1 MILPDAK
8 YSNLT
13 ISPNSSATEC
23 IFIKVGD
30 TTKPVLKKIDGQWT
44 INPELKSS

>member
-13 ISPNSSATEC
+13 LTPNPSATEC
-23 IFIKVGD
+23 LFIKVGNE
-30 TTKPVLKKIDGQWT
+30 TKPVLKKIDGQWT
-44 INPELKSS
+44 INPDLKQ